1 MNKNNFI
8 KKLVIGSANFTK
20 KYGLNASVINPIEIK
35 KILNLAK
42 INNINKIDTA
52 DSYVNIN
59 KYYIFKNISTKF
71 QFITKMKPDQK
82 WESSDYCQKK
92 IDEHLKIFNN
102 KKIQTLL
109 LHDTSI
115 LFKKAGSKIFNNLEN
130 LKKKKF
136 FQKLGI
142 SIYEPEC
149 LNYLIPN
156 YNVDVVQCPYNILDK
171 RIVRSGW
178 FGRLKDKGIEIH
190 ARSIFL
196 QGLLVNK
203 SFYKNKYFKK
213 WQKIFFEWFKDLKD
227 NNISPINYCV
237 SDLLN
242 YNFDQIIVGINSC
255 DNLKKIINFQKV
267 KNRNK
272 ILNISTNDL
281 KLIDPRNWK

>member
-1 MNKNNFI
+1 
-8 KKLVIGSANFTK
+8 
-20 KYGLNASVINPIEIK
+20 
-35 KILNLAK
+35 
-42 INNINKIDTA
+42 
-52 DSYVNIN
+52 
-59 KYYIFKNISTKF
+59 
-71 QFITKMKPDQK
+71 
-82 WESSDYCQKK
+82 
-92 IDEHLKIFNN
+92 
-102 KKIQTLL
+102 LL

-115 LFKKAGSKIFNNLEN
+115 LFKKSGSKIFKNLEN
-130 LKKKKF
+130 LKKKNF

-203 SFYKNKYFKK
+203 SLYKNKYFKK

-227 NNISPINYCV
+227 NNISPISYCV
-237 SDLLN
+237 SDLLD

-255 DNLKKIINFQKV
+255 NNLKKIINFQKV